1 MAGAVCITLRA
12 KGIPLVNPSHPDLLE
27 LLNGGVEIGSF
38 VSAAEKAL
46 KAGKGNFAYVLGI
59 VKSQAA
65 ESQRIAANA
74 RASPP
79 GRTSTHSGFETKD
92 YHAGAN
98 ADGSF

>member
-27 LLNGGVEIGSF
+27 LLEGGAEIGSF
-38 VSAAEKAL
+38 VAAAEKAV
-46 KAGKGNFAYVLGI
+46 KAGKGTFAYVLGI
-59 VKSQAA
+59 VKGQAA
-65 ESQRIAANA
+65 ESHRLAANA
-74 RASPP
+74 RASPN
-79 GRTSTHSGFETKD
+79 GKAGSHAGFDSRD